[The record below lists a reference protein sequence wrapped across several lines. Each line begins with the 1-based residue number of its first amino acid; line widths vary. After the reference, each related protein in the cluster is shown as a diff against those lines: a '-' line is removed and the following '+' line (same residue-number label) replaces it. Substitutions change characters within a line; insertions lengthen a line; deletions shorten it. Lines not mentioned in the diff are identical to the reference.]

1 MARAIAQGQRRR
13 PAQGTRGAKRAIAST
28 PERFMRPRVILIAV
42 TAILVCFGLL
52 MIWSAS
58 SMTDLASST
67 YNNDPMYHVKS
78 QLRYAL
84 LGLVAAVVATLFDYH
99 SWTKTFVKP
108 LWIGVMATLAM
119 VFLPGTSQDAYGA
132 SRWINIGGFGFQPSE
147 FAKIFI
153 VICAAEIAQRYYEER
168 SVDDHEF
175 IKLLLIGV
183 GIPLAAI
190 LGQPDKGTTMIVCAT
205 LLAMYYLAGLN
216 RSWLFLILGIGL
228 VLFLFLALKDDYSRS
243 RIMILLDPWSDA
255 LDSGYQLIQ
264 GFYAFGSGGIFG
276 VGLGFS
282 KQKYA
287 YLPMAHNDF
296 IYAIIGEELGL
307 VGTLGLLVLFAVLV
321 WAGFEISRHASD
333 LSGRL
338 IAAGCTSMLA
348 IQLFVNICGV
358 IGIMP
363 MTGKP
368 IPFISYGGS
377 SIIAS
382 LLMVGVI
389 LSVSLHSTLPE
400 TENDRARR
408 SLRVSEGAGD
418 PGLSFVGE
426 PTPRSSRRGEQGA
439 GGTGATSGFR
449 VVEGRGRGEER
460 PRAERDRAG
469 RAPRAARNTRE
480 QNSRPRSTPLG
491 GSGSN
496 GRSRIDLGPSA
507 TDRLR
512 GRDQG
517 PQRRR

>member
-1 MARAIAQGQRRR
+1 M
-13 PAQGTRGAKRAIAST
+13 K
-28 PERFMRPRVILIAV
+28 PRVVLIAV

-58 SMTDLASST
+58 SVTDLASST

-78 QLRYAL
+78 QLRY
-84 LGLVAAVVATLFDYH
+84 VAFGVFLAVVATRFDYH
-99 SWTKTFVKP
+99 LWTKTFIKL
-108 LWIGVMATLAM
+108 LWIAVMVALAM

-132 SRWINIGGFGFQPSE
+132 SRWINIGGFSFQPSE

-153 VICAAEIAQRYYEER
+153 IICAAEIAQNYFEER
-168 SVDDHEF
+168 SVDDNGVL
-175 IKLLLIGV
+175 KLIVIGV
-183 GIPLAAI
+183 GVPLAAI
-190 LGQPDKGTTMIVCAT
+190 LAQPDKGSTMILGMT
-205 LLAMYYLAGLN
+205 LLVMAYLGGLD
-216 RSWLFLILGIGL
+216 RRWIAAITVIGIVGFL
-228 VLFLFLALKDDYSRS
+228 VLAFKDSYSRS
-243 RIMILLDPWSDA
+243 RILILLNPWSDA
-255 LDSGYQLIQ
+255 LNSGYQLIQ

-307 VGTLGLLVLFAVLV
+307 VGTVGLLVLFAVLV
-321 WAGFEISRHASD
+321 WAGFEIARHATD

-338 IAAGCTSMLA
+338 IASGCTSMLV

-389 LSVSLHSTLPE
+389 LSVSFNSRFLE
-400 TENDRARR
+400 TENDRVRKTW
-408 SLRVSEGAGD
+408 RVSDGDRSD
-418 PGLSFVGE
+418 PGLSYVGE
-426 PTPRSSRRGEQGA
+426 ATPRSSRREGQGGA
-439 GGTGATSGFR
+439 GTGTQAPGGFR
-449 VVEGRGRGEER
+449 VINGNGGGNGSATREAR
-460 PRAERDRAG
+460 PRTGSGRD
-469 RAPRAARNTRE
+469 
-480 QNSRPRSTPLG
+480 QNSRPRSTPLTG
-491 GSGSN
+491 GAAQ

-512 GRDQG
+512 GRDTG
-517 PQRRR
+517 PKRRR

>member
-1 MARAIAQGQRRR
+1 M
-13 PAQGTRGAKRAIAST
+13 
-28 PERFMRPRVILIAV
+28 EPRVILIAV

-58 SMTDLASST
+58 SVTDLASSA
-67 YNNDPMYHVKS
+67 YKNDPMYHVKS
-78 QLRYAL
+78 QLRYVVFGVVL
-84 LGLVAAVVATLFDYH
+84 AVVATRCDYH
-99 SWTKTFVKP
+99 LWTKTFVRP
-108 LWIGVMATLAM
+108 LWIAVMVALAM

-132 SRWINIGGFGFQPSE
+132 SRWINIGGFSFQPSE

-153 VICAAEIAQRYYEER
+153 IICAAEIAQNYFEER
-168 SVDDHEF
+168 SVDDQGV
-175 IKLLLIGV
+175 IKLIVIGV
-183 GIPLAAI
+183 VVPLGAI
-190 LGQPDKGTTMIVCAT
+190 LGQPDKGSTMILCMT
-205 LLAMYYLAGLN
+205 LLVMAYLGGLD
-216 RSWLFLILGIGL
+216 RRWVAAIAALG
-228 VLFLFLALKDDYSRS
+228 VVVFLFLSFKDDYSRS
-243 RIMILLDPWSDA
+243 RVMIMLDPWSDA
-255 LDSGYQLIQ
+255 LGSGYQLIQ

-307 VGTLGLLVLFAVLV
+307 VGTVGLLVLFAVLL
-321 WAGFEISRHASD
+321 WAGFEIARHASD

-338 IAAGCTSMLA
+338 IAAGCTSMLI

-358 IGIMP
+358 IGVLP

-389 LSVSLHSTLPE
+389 LSVSFNTVLPE
-400 TENDRARR
+400 TDNDRARR
-408 SLRVSEGAGD
+408 TWRVSEGGAGD

-426 PTPRSSRRGEQGA
+426 PTPRSSRREGQGNA
-439 GGTGATSGFR
+439 RGTTNQASAGFR
-449 VVEGRGRGEER
+449 VINGNGGGSIGGRREER
-460 PRAERDRAG
+460 PRT
-469 RAPRAARNTRE
+469 APGRE
-480 QNSRPRSTPLG
+480 QSTRGRSTPLTG
-491 GSGSN
+491 GAQQ

-512 GRDQG
+512 GREGG
-517 PQRRR
+517 PKRRR

>member
-1 MARAIAQGQRRR
+1 M
-13 PAQGTRGAKRAIAST
+13 
-28 PERFMRPRVILIAV
+28 EPRVVLIAV

-58 SMTDLASST
+58 SMTDLASAT

-78 QLRYAL
+78 QLRYVAI
-84 LGLVAAVVATLFDYH
+84 GLVLAVAATRFDYH
-99 SWTKTFVKP
+99 LWTTTFVRP
-108 LWIGVMATLAM
+108 LWIAVMVALAM

-153 VICAAEIAQRYYEER
+153 IVCAAQIAQKYFEER
-168 SVDDHEF
+168 SVDDHEV
-175 IKLLLIGV
+175 IKLIVIGV
-183 GIPLAAI
+183 GAPLAAI
-190 LGQPDKGTTMIVCAT
+190 LFQPDKGSTMILGMT
-205 LLAMYYLAGLN
+205 LLVMAYLAGLD
-216 RSWLFLILGIGL
+216 RRWVAAIAGIG
-228 VLFLFLALKDDYSRS
+228 VVVFLFLSFKDDYSRS
-243 RIMILLDPWSDA
+243 RIMILLNPWSDA

-307 VGTLGLLVLFAVLV
+307 VGTVGLLVLFAVLL
-321 WAGFEISRHASD
+321 WAGFKISRHASD

-338 IAAGCTSMLA
+338 IAAGCTSMLI
-348 IQLFVNICGV
+348 IQLFVNVCGV

-389 LSVSLHSTLPE
+389 LSVSFNTVLPE

-408 SLRVSEGAGD
+408 TWRVSEGGAGD

-426 PTPRSSRRGEQGA
+426 PTPRSSRREGQGSTRGGAGRASAGFRVINGNGGGA
-439 GGTGATSGFR
+439 GGR
-449 VVEGRGRGEER
+449 REER
-460 PRAERDRAG
+460 QRTASG
-469 RAPRAARNTRE
+469 RE
-480 QNSRPRSTPLG
+480 QNTRGRSTPLTG
-491 GSGSN
+491 GAQQ

-512 GRDQG
+512 GREGG
-517 PQRRR
+517 PKRRR

>member
-1 MARAIAQGQRRR
+1 M
-13 PAQGTRGAKRAIAST
+13 
-28 PERFMRPRVILIAV
+28 EPRVILIAV

-58 SMTDLASST
+58 SVTDLASST

-78 QLRYAL
+78 QLRYVVFGVVL
-84 LGLVAAVVATLFDYH
+84 AVVATRCDYH
-99 SWTKTFVKP
+99 LWTKTFVRP
-108 LWIGVMATLAM
+108 LWIAVMVALAM

-132 SRWINIGGFGFQPSE
+132 SRWINIGGFSFQPSE

-153 VICAAEIAQRYYEER
+153 IICAAEIAQNYFEER
-168 SVDDHEF
+168 SVDDQGV
-175 IKLLLIGV
+175 IKLIVIGV
-183 GIPLAAI
+183 VVPLGAI
-190 LGQPDKGTTMIVCAT
+190 LGQPDKGSTMILCMT
-205 LLAMYYLAGLN
+205 LLVMAYLGGLD
-216 RSWLFLILGIGL
+216 RRWVAAIAALG
-228 VLFLFLALKDDYSRS
+228 VVVFLFLSFKDDYSRS
-243 RIMILLDPWSDA
+243 RVMIMLDPWSDA
-255 LDSGYQLIQ
+255 LGSGYQLIQ

-307 VGTLGLLVLFAVLV
+307 VGTVGLLVLFAVLL
-321 WAGFEISRHASD
+321 WAGFEIARHASD

-338 IAAGCTSMLA
+338 IAAGCTSMLI

-358 IGIMP
+358 IGVLP

-389 LSVSLHSTLPE
+389 LSVSFNTVLPE
-400 TENDRARR
+400 TDNDRARR
-408 SLRVSEGAGD
+408 TWRVSEGGAGD

-426 PTPRSSRRGEQGA
+426 PTPRSSRREGQGNA
-439 GGTGATSGFR
+439 RGAANQASAGFR
-449 VVEGRGRGEER
+449 VINGNGGGSTGGRREER
-460 PRAERDRAG
+460 PRT
-469 RAPRAARNTRE
+469 APGRE
-480 QNSRPRSTPLG
+480 QSTRGRSTPLTG
-491 GSGSN
+491 GAQQ

-512 GRDQG
+512 GREGG
-517 PQRRR
+517 PKRRR